1 MILTLLPFL
10 TIACK
15 KVDPAPSDIDGLSH
29 YFWAHY
35 DDEEPDALA
44 LGIINAF
51 DAIDPEN
58 LEEAMRGTISNLT
71 TEELSWVGKEAED
84 PAAMSGIF
92 FANIINC
99 PIDTVEKGVYALNQ
113 DERHEGDYSAYNRE
127 YTSDLNSYESRQS
140 NRLTWKTNYS
150 VETLGQKLSVE
161 INGDIHYEAEIDEE
175 ITPHGS
181 FFLSRGIL
189 EDDAYFEG
197 SDDRGM
203 FQDYQ
208 LEVYFQL
215 SPTQTVH
222 YFTIW
227 RDMKYTSTIDFSSET
242 MQGFVLDGMI
252 DWDGDAEAE
261 CQ

>member
-1 MILTLLPFL
+1 MITLI
-10 TIACK
+10 TISMLACK
-15 KVDPAPSDIDGLSH
+15 KVEPAPTDIDGLSH
-29 YFWAHY
+29 FFWQHY
-35 DDEEPDALA
+35 DDTDMESLA
-44 LGIINAF
+44 EGIRNAHT
-51 DAIDPEN
+51 AIDPEN
-58 LEEAMRGTISNLT
+58 LSEALRGSISILS
-71 TEELSWVGKEAED
+71 TEELALVGKEEEI
-84 PAAMSGIF
+84 PENMSGIF

-99 PIDTVEKGVYALNQ
+99 PIETVEKGVYALNQ
-113 DERHEGDYSAYNRE
+113 DERHEGDYAEYERV
-127 YTSDLNSYESRQS
+127 YTSDLDSYE
-140 NRLTWKTNYS
+140 NRSTPRLSWNTNYT
-150 VETLGQKLSVE
+150 VETIGQRLSVE
-161 INGDIHYEAEIDEE
+161 INGEIVYIDNIDAET
-175 ITPHGS
+175 TPHGS

-189 EDDAYFEG
+189 GDDAYFEG
-197 SDDRGM
+197 SEDRGM

-252 DWDGDAEAE
+252 SWDEDAEAE